1 MDKPRNNKEHKVRMI
16 LLKMNPLHKS
26 KGYKEKGIAMAT
38 VLLVLAMVGV
48 AATFF
53 LLIINKS
60 FKITASSFR
69 YLSAF
74 EAAEGGIDY
83 ALVEIENAAEQGEAI
98 SSQGISMGQKDVT
111 VQVQP
116 LFRGAIEG
124 SNINFGSGYEGIGG
138 GAAGG
143 GVAIFYLV
151 SSSARG
157 ERGEKVELE
166 SVYRKV
172 VGILAR

>member
-1 MDKPRNNKEHKVRMI
+1 MVQCGNVKEYKI
-16 LLKMNPLHKS
+16 
-26 KGYKEKGIAMAT
+26 KGVALAT

-48 AATFF
+48 AATF
-53 LLIINKS
+53 LLIVTTKS
-60 FKITASSFR
+60 FKITSSSFR
-69 YLSAF
+69 YLTAF
-74 EAAEGGIDY
+74 EAAESGIDY
-83 ALVEIENAAEQGEAI
+83 ALVEIEDATQKGEAI
-98 SSQGISMGQKDVT
+98 NPQTIKIAKKDVT
-111 VQVQP
+111 ASISP
-116 LFRGAIEG
+116 LFTGAVEG

-157 ERGEKVELE
+157 ERGERVELE